1 MFLILYTRFTVL
13 PLRLTLDTMRF
24 VFDTNVIIDAFDD
37 TFSASAKL
45 INAVIDG
52 EVEAVVTHRVRREYS
67 TILSRLITDP
77 LYKNR
82 IHDFLDAAYEVK
94 PVSVDVVIDDR
105 EDRKIIEA
113 AVGGK
118 ADGIISSDHHL
129 LDVGEVGGIPV
140 LTPVEAWQRFQDE
153 SGQPSEWLNFMKG
166 LGIGLLLISLALPV
180 YAQEETVSPQQAKVD
195 DSLKQLDEQR
205 QKISDK
211 ETEIKQLEAQIKDL
225 KGKRDVVAAD
235 AEIIAAQIKKIA
247 GQLAKAQLELQ
258 QTQLSIKV
266 TARKRADTE
275 KDIDGLS
282 QEIEQKREHLRGLL
296 RVLYER
302 EQESVIRVFFDTWS
316 LSDVLAQRAA
326 YKELQDRTITAVGD
340 MKQQARQLQSKQQ
353 ELEEQEQS
361 LNGLAQVLQVQQSEI
376 DAQKKTQQQFLQTK
390 QEQQIAYEQKL
401 AEVEAAREEI
411 KKQVFT
417 LKGTGIELTLNNA
430 FDMARF
436 ASKLTG
442 VRPALLLAVL
452 KVESNLGTNVGS
464 GHYPDDMQPQS
475 REAFLRITKKLGL
488 DPATAP
494 VSHRPRS
501 GKGWG
506 GAMGPA
512 QIMPATW
519 EGIEPRLAQLL
530 NKTVPNPYELTDAFV
545 ATSIFLADRGA
556 TNPSLE
562 YEAVNKY
569 IAGPYWQYNTW
580 YGDRVLAVA
589 AEYAKQGL

>member
-1 MFLILYTRFTVL
+1 
-13 PLRLTLDTMRF
+13 MRF

-37 TFSASAKL
+37 TFSAAAKL
-45 INAVIDG
+45 IDAVIDRK
-52 EVEAVVTHRVRREYS
+52 VEAITTHRVRREYA
-67 TILSRLITDP
+67 TILRRLITDP

-82 IHDFLDAAYEVK
+82 THEFLDAAQEVK
-94 PVSVDVVIDDR
+94 PVSVDVVIDDP
-105 EDRKIIEA
+105 EDRKMIEA

-118 ADGIISSDHHL
+118 VDGIISSDRHL
-129 LDVGEVGGIPV
+129 LDVGEVDGIPV

-153 SGQPSEWLNFMKG
+153 SGQPSEWLSFMKG
-166 LGIGLLLISLALPV
+166 LGIGVLFLSLALPASV
-180 YAQEETVSPQQAKVD
+180 QAQTANTQEDAVQS
-195 DSLKQLDEQR
+195 SLKELDEQR

-211 ETEIKQLEAQIKDL
+211 EAEIKQLEKQINDL

-235 AEIIAAQIKKIA
+235 AQIITAQIKKIA
-247 GQLAKAQLELQ
+247 EQLAKAQLELQ
-258 QTQLSIKV
+258 QTQLSITV

-275 KDIDGLS
+275 KDINSLS
-282 QEIEQKREHLRGLL
+282 QEIEQKRERLRGLL

-302 EQESVIRVFFDTWS
+302 EQESIIRVFFDTWS
-316 LSDVLAQRAA
+316 LSDVLAERAA

-340 MKQQARQLQSKQQ
+340 MKQQARELQSKQQ

-361 LNGLAQVLQVQQSEI
+361 LNSLAELLQVQKSEI
-376 DAQKKTQQQFLQTK
+376 DAQKKQQQQFLQTK
-390 QEQQIAYEQKL
+390 QEQQLAYEQKL
-401 AEVEAAREEI
+401 VEVEAAREEI

-417 LKGTGIELTLNNA
+417 LKGTGIELTLTNA
-430 FDMARF
+430 FDIARF
-436 ASKLTG
+436 AGKLTG

-452 KVESNLGTNVGS
+452 KVESNLGSNVGS

-475 REAFLRITKKLGL
+475 REAFVRITKKLGL
-488 DPATAP
+488 DPTVAP
-494 VSHRPRS
+494 VSRRPRS

-545 ATSIFLADRGA
+545 ATAIFLADRGA
-556 TNPSLE
+556 TNKSLE

-569 IAGPYWQYNTW
+569 IAGPYWQYHTW

-589 AEYAKQGL
+589 EEYAKQGL